1 MPPNSLSYR
10 ETKDRI
16 VISRLHWLKF
26 IVDKGFLLSTNIT
39 IHLRL
44 FGLVA
49 IPTGSTR
56 VNSLRERTLLCRC
69 CEKPRISVDA
79 DDQILQVRVYNLEK
93 GNMKEEEEE
102 EEEEEGEEGEGKG
115 SQRAPKKWRT
125 LLVLTFAGVVGV
137 VVDKWSTNVLSFLF

>member
-102 EEEEEGEEGEGKG
+102 EEGEGKG

>member
-56 VNSLRERTLLCRC
+56 VNSLRERTLLRRC

-102 EEEEEGEEGEGKG
+102 EEEEKMQRFARATLRDMANRAVCVFV
-115 SQRAPKKWRT
+115 SQP
-125 LLVLTFAGVVGV
+125 LQVICDNFVYFVYH
-137 VVDKWSTNVLSFLF
+137 

>member
-56 VNSLRERTLLCRC
+56 VNSLRERTLLRRC

-93 GNMKEEEEE
+93 GDMKEEEEE
-102 EEEEEGEEGEGKG
+102 EEGEGKG

>member
-1 MPPNSLSYR
+1 VPPNSLSYR

-56 VNSLRERTLLCRC
+56 VNSLRERTLLRRC

-102 EEEEEGEEGEGKG
+102 EEGEGKG

>member
-56 VNSLRERTLLCRC
+56 VNSLRERTLLRRC

-102 EEEEEGEEGEGKG
+102 EEGEGKG